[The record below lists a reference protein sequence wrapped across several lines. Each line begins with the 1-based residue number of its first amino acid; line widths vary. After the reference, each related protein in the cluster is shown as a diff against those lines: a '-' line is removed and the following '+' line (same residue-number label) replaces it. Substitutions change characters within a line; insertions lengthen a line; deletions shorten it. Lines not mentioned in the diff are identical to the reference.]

1 MEKKQASGRL
11 PTMEDAEEQDVP
23 SELIE
28 LGLQYQR
35 AQKQEAKA
43 KGTTKDLFVSIKDKM
58 QKLQIEKFRV
68 EIDGKK
74 RWLKLDK
81 TEKIKWEYVK
91 PKKLAP
97 NEIQ

>member
-1 MEKKQASGRL
+1 MAKKAAGRL
-11 PTMEDAEEQDVP
+11 PTMEDADEQDNVP

-35 AQKQEAKA
+35 GQKTEAKA
-43 KGTTKDLFVSIKDKM
+43 KGNVKDLFCAIKDKM
-58 QKLQIEKFRV
+58 HKLGIERFRV

-81 TEKIKWEYVK
+81 TEKIKWEDVK
-91 PKKLAP
+91 PKKP
-97 NEIQ
+97 NADK